1 MEITPRE
8 HAGSTNNCGL
18 TRAATTGVITRAGDR
33 VNGIAALAFDVP
45 GRDETHAE
53 HADPREA
60 EPPVTEERIEN
71 TGKTANW
78 ISPECR
84 MRSKI

>member
-1 MEITPRE
+1 MNMR
-8 HAGSTNNCGL
+8 STNNCGS
-18 TRAATTGVITRAGDR
+18 TRASTIKSDSHGLRKVPLI
-33 VNGIAALAFDVP
+33 FDMP
-45 GRDETHAE
+45 SRDETHAE

-60 EPPVTEERIEN
+60 LDTPVTEERIEN

>member
-1 MEITPRE
+1 M
-8 HAGSTNNCGL
+8 
-18 TRAATTGVITRAGDR
+18 
-33 VNGIAALAFDVP
+33 NGIAALAFDVP